1 MRELLKDPGL
11 YYCIGLLI
19 VFAIFTIWAEFQH
32 KEYLE
37 HKKKT
42 KEAAA

>member
-1 MRELLKDPGL
+1 MRELLKDPGF
-11 YYCIGLLI
+11 YCYIGMLI
-19 VFAIFTIWAEFQH
+19 TFAIFTIWAEFQH